1 MKRGKF
7 QMNRW
12 GRMAPV
18 AALPLLALAFVGL
31 VALSAYLFRG
41 ARLDLTQH
49 HQYTLSPGTL
59 KILERIPE
67 PIKFELFY
75 SEKSAQSQPQFRIFA
90 QRVIELLEEAAAKS
104 RGKLTVRVVDPEPF
118 SDSEDKATNHGLQR
132 VPLGDSGD
140 VLYFGLVGSNST
152 DGEAVMPFIQP
163 AKEAFLEY
171 DIAKMV
177 STLSVDSKPVLAM
190 LSDLPIGPGIDPLS
204 GQSTPGWVMDRQLS
218 EFFEI
223 RRLQADPGSIGEDVN
238 LLMVVHPKALSA
250 DTQYAIDQFVLRGGH
265 LLVFVDPYAE
275 SDPAGNILSGSQSMQ
290 SLASDL
296 PILFESWGMRYD
308 PGKVVL
314 DAQHALQVQPDPT
327 RPPTR
332 HLAVLGL
339 RKSSMSQSDVITT
352 GLESLN
358 LSTAG
363 MLILEPASTLK
374 LEALVQSSSATML
387 LDPDSV
393 RAASADPVVLS
404 DRFKADGKGPYVLA
418 GRLTGTLKTAFPE
431 RKGAGHLSASV
442 KPVNIVV
449 VADTDLLS
457 DRLWVQAQDFLG
469 QQVLNPFANN
479 ADFVYNAVDNLI
491 GNDDLIQVRTRPTSD
506 RPFERIEVVRRAA
519 EARYQSKEKQLQQQL
534 DELEQ
539 KLSRLQPMTADGQT
553 ATLSREQQAQLL
565 LFQQQ
570 KLQTRKELR
579 EVQRQLNAD
588 IELIGSRVKLINIL
602 GMPVLVILVAILID
616 WRRRRQRRDAG
627 H

>member
-1 MKRGKF
+1 MKH
-7 QMNRW
+7 W
-12 GRMAPV
+12 GRTGPML
-18 AALPLLALAFVGL
+18 ALPLLALAFIAL
-31 VALSAYLFRG
+31 VAVSAYFFRG

-49 HQYTLSPGTL
+49 RQYTLSPGTL
-59 KILERIPE
+59 RILERIPE
-67 PIKFELFY
+67 PIKFELYY
-75 SEKSAQSQPQFRIFA
+75 SEKTAQAQPQFRIFA
-90 QRVIELLEEAAAKS
+90 QRVIELLEETAANS
-104 RGKLTVRVVDPEPF
+104 NGKLTLEVIDPEPF
-118 SDSEDKATNHGLQR
+118 SDAEDRATNHGLQR
-132 VPLGDSGD
+132 VPLGNSGD

-177 STLSVDSKPVLAM
+177 STLSVASKPVLAM

-204 GQSTPGWVMDRQLS
+204 GQPTPGWVMDRQLS

-223 RRLQADPGSIGEDVN
+223 RRLQPDPRSIGEDVSV
-238 LLMVVHPKALSA
+238 LMVVHPKALSA

-275 SDPAGNILSGSQSMQ
+275 SDPAGNILNASPATQ

-296 PILFESWGMRYD
+296 PILFKSWGLGYD

-314 DAQHALQVQPDPT
+314 DAQNALQVQPDPT
-327 RPPTR
+327 RPPVR

-339 RKSSMSQSDVITT
+339 HKSSMSQSDVITT

-363 MLILEPASTLK
+363 ALMLDPASTLK

-393 RAASADPVVLS
+393 RAAAADPAVLA

-418 GRLTGTLKTAFPE
+418 GRLTGTLKSAFPE
-431 RKGAGHLSASV
+431 RAGTGHLSASL
-442 KPVNIVV
+442 KPANIVV

-479 ADFVYNAVDNLI
+479 ADFVYNAVDNLV
-491 GNDDLIQVRTRPTSD
+491 GNDDLIALRTRPTSD
-506 RPFERIEVVRRAA
+506 RPFERIEVVRRVA
-519 EARYQSKEKQLQQQL
+519 EARYQSKEKELQQQL

-539 KLSRLQPMTADGQT
+539 KLQRLQPMTADGQT

-579 EVQRQLNAD
+579 DVQHQLNAD
-588 IELIGSRVKLINIL
+588 IERIGSRVKLINIL
-602 GMPVLVILVAILID
+602 GMPMLVILAAIFID
-616 WRRRRQRRDAG
+616 WRRRRNRRDADR
-627 H
+627 

>member
-1 MKRGKF
+1 MKRWA
-7 QMNRW
+7 RI
-12 GRMAPV
+12 APV
-18 AALPLLALAFVGL
+18 VALPLLALAFVAL
-31 VALSAYLFRG
+31 VALSAYLLRG

-59 KILERIPE
+59 RILERIPE
-67 PIKFELFY
+67 PIKLELFY
-75 SEKSAQSQPQFRIFA
+75 SEKSAQEQPQFRIFA
-90 QRVIELLEEAAAKS
+90 QRVIELLEEAVAKS
-104 RGKLTVRVVDPEPF
+104 HGKLTLQVVDPEPF
-118 SDSEDKATNHGLQR
+118 SDAEDRATNHGLQR
-132 VPLGDSGD
+132 VPLGNSGD

-171 DIAKMV
+171 DIAKLV
-177 STLSVDSKPVLAM
+177 STLSVDSKPVLAL
-190 LSDLPIGPGIDPLS
+190 LSGLPIGPGFDPLS
-204 GQSTPGWVMDRQLS
+204 GQPTPGWVMDRQLS

-223 RRLQADPGSIGEDVN
+223 RRLQPGPSSIGEDVN
-238 LLMVVHPKALSA
+238 LLMVVHPKDLSA

-275 SDPAGNILSGSQSMQ
+275 SDPAGNILGGSQPDQ

-296 PILFESWGMRYD
+296 PILFKSWGMAYD

-314 DAQHALQVQPDPT
+314 DTQNALQVQPDPT
-327 RPPTR
+327 RPPVR
-332 HLAVLGL
+332 HPAVLGL
-339 RKSSMSQSDVITT
+339 HEASMSQSDVITT

-358 LSTAG
+358 MSTAG
-363 MLILEPASTLK
+363 MLMLEPASTLRM
-374 LEALVQSSSATML
+374 EALVQSSSATML
-387 LDPDSV
+387 LDPESV
-393 RAASADPVVLS
+393 RAAAADPGVLNNG
-404 DRFKADGKGPYVLA
+404 FKADGKGPYVLA
-418 GRLTGTLKTAFPE
+418 GRLGGALKTAFPE
-431 RKGAGHLSASV
+431 RSGVGHLSASA

-491 GNDDLIQVRTRPTSD
+491 GNDDLIEVRTRPTSD
-506 RPFERIEVVRRAA
+506 RPFERIEVVRRVA

-539 KLSRLQPMTADGQT
+539 KLSRLQPITADGQT
-553 ATLSREQQAQLL
+553 ATLGREQQAQLL
-565 LFQQQ
+565 LFQKQ

-579 EVQRQLNAD
+579 DVRRQLNSD

-602 GMPVLVILVAILID
+602 GMPVLVILAAIFID
-616 WRRRRQRRDAG
+616 WRRRRQRRDAER
-627 H
+627 

>member
-1 MKRGKF
+1 MKH
-7 QMNRW
+7 W
-12 GRMAPV
+12 GRIGPML
-18 AALPLLALAFVGL
+18 ALPLLALAFVAL

-49 HQYTLSPGTL
+49 RQYTLSSGTL
-59 KILERIPE
+59 RILERIPE
-67 PIKFELFY
+67 PIKFELYY
-75 SEKSAQSQPQFRIFA
+75 SEKTAQAQPQFRIFA
-90 QRVIELLEEAAAKS
+90 QRVIELLEEAAAS
-104 RGKLTVRVVDPEPF
+104 SNGKLTLKVVDPEPF
-118 SDSEDKATNHGLQR
+118 SDAEDKATNHGLQR
-132 VPLGDSGD
+132 VPLGNTGD

-177 STLSVDSKPVLAM
+177 STLSVASKPVLAM

-204 GQSTPGWVMDRQLS
+204 GQPTPGWVMDRQLS

-223 RRLQADPGSIGEDVN
+223 RRLQADPRSIGEDVS

-275 SDPAGNILSGSQSMQ
+275 SDPAANVINASPANQSV
-290 SLASDL
+290 ASDL
-296 PILFESWGMRYD
+296 PILFKSWGLAYD

-314 DAQHALQVQPDPT
+314 DTQNALQVQPDPT
-327 RPPTR
+327 RPPER

-339 RKSSMSQSDVITT
+339 HKSSMSQSDVITT

-358 LSTAG
+358 LSSAG
-363 MLILEPASTLK
+363 TLMLGPASTLK
-374 LEALVQSSSATML
+374 LEALVQSSTATML
-387 LDPDSV
+387 LDPDTV
-393 RAASADPVVLS
+393 RAAAADPAALG
-404 DRFKADGKGPYVLA
+404 DRFKADGQGPYVLA
-418 GRLTGTLKTAFPE
+418 GRLTGMLKSAFPE
-431 RKGAGHLSASV
+431 RAGDGHLSASV
-442 KPVNIVV
+442 KPANIVV

-479 ADFVYNAVDNLI
+479 ADFVYNAVDNLV
-491 GNDDLIQVRTRPTSD
+491 GNDDLIALRTRPTSD
-506 RPFERIEVVRRAA
+506 RPFERIEVVRRVA
-519 EARYQSKEKQLQQQL
+519 EARYQSKEKELQQQL

-539 KLSRLQPMTADGQT
+539 KLQRLQPMTADGQT

-579 EVQRQLNAD
+579 EVQHQLNAD
-588 IELIGSRVKLINIL
+588 IERIGSRVKLINIL
-602 GMPVLVILVAILID
+602 GMPVLVILAAIFID
-616 WRRRRQRRDAG
+616 WRRRRHRRDTDR
-627 H
+627 

>member
-1 MKRGKF
+1 MKRWA
-7 QMNRW
+7 RI
-12 GRMAPV
+12 APV
-18 AALPLLALAFVGL
+18 VALPLLALAFVAL
-31 VALSAYLFRG
+31 VALSAYLLRG

-59 KILERIPE
+59 RILERIPE
-67 PIKFELFY
+67 PIKLELFY
-75 SEKSAQSQPQFRIFA
+75 SEKSAQEQPQFRIFA
-90 QRVIELLEEAAAKS
+90 QRVIELLEEAVAKS
-104 RGKLTVRVVDPEPF
+104 HGKLTLQVVDPEPF
-118 SDSEDKATNHGLQR
+118 SDAEDRATNHGLQR
-132 VPLGDSGD
+132 VPLGNSGD

-177 STLSVDSKPVLAM
+177 STLSVDSKPVLAL
-190 LSDLPIGPGIDPLS
+190 LSGLPIGPGFDPLS
-204 GQSTPGWVMDRQLS
+204 GQPTPGWVMDRQLS

-223 RRLQADPGSIGEDVN
+223 RRLQPGPSSIGEDVN
-238 LLMVVHPKALSA
+238 LLMVVHPKDLSA

-275 SDPAGNILSGSQSMQ
+275 SDPAGNILGGSQPNQ

-296 PILFESWGMRYD
+296 PILFKSWGVAYD

-314 DAQHALQVQPDPT
+314 DAQNALQVQPDPT
-327 RPPTR
+327 RPPVR
-332 HLAVLGL
+332 HPAVLGL
-339 RKSSMSQSDVITT
+339 HEASMSQSDVITT

-358 LSTAG
+358 LSTG
-363 MLILEPASTLK
+363 GTLMLEPASTLK
-374 LEALVQSSSATML
+374 MEALVQSSSATML
-387 LDPDSV
+387 LDPESV
-393 RAASADPVVLS
+393 RAAAADPGVLNNG
-404 DRFKADGKGPYVLA
+404 FKNDGKGPYVLA
-418 GRLTGTLKTAFPE
+418 GRLGGALKTAFPE
-431 RKGAGHLSASV
+431 RSGGGHLSASA

-491 GNDDLIQVRTRPTSD
+491 GNDDLIEVRTRPTSD
-506 RPFERIEVVRRAA
+506 RPFERIEVVRRVA

-565 LFQQQ
+565 LFQKQ

-579 EVQRQLNAD
+579 DVRRQLNSD

-602 GMPVLVILVAILID
+602 GMPVLVILAAIFID
-616 WRRRRQRRDAG
+616 WRRRRQRRDAER
-627 H
+627 